1 MDKKEKKEKVYKI
14 EEELLNEVTTEAD
27 ADIIDPTDKPKPK
40 EKF

>member
-14 EEELLNEVTTEAD
+14 DELLKEETQD

>member
-1 MDKKEKKEKVYKI
+1 MDKKEKKEKVYSI
-14 EEELLNEVTTEAD
+14 EDEIINEIETTD